1 MDRIINAEKI
11 SKLIRKDIDRKIKE
25 RNFLQKEELIEYKQ

>member
-25 RNFLQKEELIEYKQ
+25 RNFLQKEELIEYKK

>member
-1 MDRIINAEKI
+1 MDRIIHAEKI

-25 RNFLQKEELIEYKQ
+25 RNFLQKEELIEYK

>member
-25 RNFLQKEELIEYKQ
+25 RNFLQKEELIEYK